1 MRADR
6 CPSPATAL
14 ALALAIGVAS
24 AAALA
29 AERRDPPAR
38 FALDAELR
46 PLAVSAC
53 GRYAIEASARQVPE
67 ATSADGRYTLK
78 TVNVPTVGCDPFPD
92 PIFANGFET
101 P

>member
-6 CPSPATAL
+6 CPSPAIAL

-29 AERRDPPAR
+29 AERPDPPAR

-53 GRYAIEASARQVPE
+53 GRYAIEASARYAPE
-67 ATSADGRYTLK
+67 AKSADGRYTLK
-78 TVNVPTVGCDPFPD
+78 SVNAPAGGCDPLPD
-92 PIFANGFET
+92 PVFANGFET